1 MFIRFILDC
10 VFIVKAFAEEFK
22 ENNVKN
28 WYIFL
33 RKRKKKKGENALM
46 VPTFW
51 AYSQFGT

>member
-1 MFIRFILDC
+1 MFIHFILDC

-33 RKRKKKKGENALM
+33 RKRKKKGENALM

-51 AYSQFGT
+51 TYSQFGP